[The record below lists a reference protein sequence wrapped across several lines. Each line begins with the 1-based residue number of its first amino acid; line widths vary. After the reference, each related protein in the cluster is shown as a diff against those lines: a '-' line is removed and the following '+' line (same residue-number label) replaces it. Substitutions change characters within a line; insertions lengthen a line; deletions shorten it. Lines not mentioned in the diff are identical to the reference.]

1 MVLFPAG
8 HQKKILNC
16 NANKLRKKN
25 LEIKQMA
32 FSQTKLFTRV
42 KIETRTSQESD
53 ILNRRS
59 QFGIHKKIFHNSQPL
74 PLVDS

>member
-1 MVLFPAG
+1 MVLFPAR

-32 FSQTKLFTRV
+32 FSQTKLRAKKT
-42 KIETRTSQESD
+42 KSD
-53 ILNRRS
+53 CP
-59 QFGIHKKIFHNSQPL
+59 GIGHLK
-74 PLVDS
+74 